1 MENQTTSSKQIML
14 TYGLMLGFAT
24 ILISVVNYAIGDIY
38 KPHWSNQVIGLIA
51 IAALIVLGIKK
62 YKNENTYLSL
72 GQAIKIGLGVAVIG
86 AIISLMYT
94 LVFIK
99 VIEPEFI
106 PNTIEF
112 ETQKMFDQ
120 GQGEEQIEMA
130 VGFMKNYMMIMIV
143 AMIIISN
150 LFVGFIV
157 SLIAGVIMKESNE
170 EVTSI

>member
-1 MENQTTSSKQIML
+1 MENQTTSAKQVML
-14 TYGLMLGFAT
+14 TYGLMLGLAT
-24 ILISVVNYAIGDIY
+24 IVISVVNYSIGDIY
-38 KPHWSNQVIGLIA
+38 KPHWSIQVIGLIA
-51 IAALIVLGIKK
+51 IAVLIVLGIKK

-72 GQAIKIGLGVAVIG
+72 GQAIKIGLGIALIG
-86 AIISLMYT
+86 AIISLVYT

-106 PNTIEF
+106 PNTIEI
-112 ETQKMFDQ
+112 ETQKMYDQ
-120 GQGEEQIEMA
+120 GQGEEQIDMA

-157 SLIAGVIMKESNE
+157 SLISGVIMKESNE

>member
-1 MENQTTSSKQIML
+1 MENQTTSSKQVML
-14 TYGLMLGFAT
+14 TYGLMLGLAT
-24 ILISVVNYAIGDIY
+24 ILISVINYAIGDIY
-38 KPHWSNQVIGLIA
+38 KPHWSIQVVGLLAIGV
-51 IAALIVLGIKK
+51 LIVLGVKK
-62 YKNENTYLSL
+62 FKNENLFLSL
-72 GQAIKIGLGVAVIG
+72 GQSIKIGLGIALIG
-86 AIISLMYT
+86 AIISLVYT

-106 PNTIEF
+106 PNTIEI
-112 ETQKMFDQ
+112 ETQKMYDQ

-130 VGFMKNYMMIMIV
+130 VGFMKNYMMIMII

-157 SLIAGVIMKESNE
+157 SLISGVIMKESNE